1 MALAFLTARLN
12 GLLAGRGKR
21 EMGRFLRFAM
31 VGTWGFVVDFSVLN
45 FLIFVV
51 HLPAWLANTFSFT
64 IAVSNTFILNRMWT
78 MPESRGRPFETQL
91 AQFFLVNLGGYAIN
105 ELVFLGSHAF
115 VWHHLFTAGLA
126 WNLAKATAS
135 SIALFWNFGAN
146 RLWTWRGL

>member
-1 MALAFLTARLN
+1 MAFFTVRLN
-12 GLLAGRGKR
+12 GFLGTRGRR
-21 EMGRFLRFAM
+21 EFERFLRFAV

-51 HLPAWLANTFSFT
+51 HVPAWLANTCSFT
-64 IAVSNTFILNRMWT
+64 IAVLNTFTLNRIWT
-78 MPESRGRPFETQL
+78 MPESRQRPVNTQL

-105 ELVFLGSHAF
+105 ELIFLASHAL
-115 VWHHLFTAGLA
+115 VWQHFCPDALA

-135 SIALFWNFGAN
+135 GIALFWNFGAN

>member
-1 MALAFLTARLN
+1 MTFLTVRLN
-12 GLLAGRGKR
+12 GFLGAQGRR
-21 EMGRFLRFAM
+21 EVGRFLRFAT
-31 VGTWGFVVDFSVLN
+31 VGTWGFTVDFSVLN

-51 HLPAWLANTFSFT
+51 HWPAWLANTCSFT
-64 IAVSNTFILNRMWT
+64 IAVLNTFTLNRIWT
-78 MPESRGRPFETQL
+78 VPESRQRPINTQL

-115 VWHHLFTAGLA
+115 VWQHLFTATLA

-135 SIALFWNFGAN
+135 GVALFWNFGAN